1 MKEGS
6 RHLLNRA
13 GRAIEAS
20 ETLLENGYPEFATGR
35 AYYAMFYIAEALL
48 NEKELRFSKH
58 GGVHGAF
65 GEHYVKTG
73 LFDGKYHRWLLDAF
87 DRRIEGGLRR
97 RGRCFRSRCR
107 RADSPGKGIPSRNRA
122 LFVQGIVINLEVS
135 REGNTLSPKVCAWD

>member
-87 DRRIEGGLRR
+87 DRRIEGDY
-97 RGRCFRSRCR
+97 
-107 RADSPGKGIPSRNRA
+107 AE
-122 LFVQGIVINLEVS
+122 EVVVLDQDAEELIAQAKEFLQETERFLA
-135 REGNTLSPKVCAWD
+135 REL